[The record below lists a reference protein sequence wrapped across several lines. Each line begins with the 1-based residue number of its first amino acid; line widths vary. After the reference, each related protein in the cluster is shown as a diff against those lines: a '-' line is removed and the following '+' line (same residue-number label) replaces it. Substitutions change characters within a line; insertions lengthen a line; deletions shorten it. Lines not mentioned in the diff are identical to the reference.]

1 VVKTFIDLRTFD
13 HDTCDMLLA
22 QRGISIGD
30 VFYASKGANSR
41 LIWEMTALALFVV
54 SSRNSDR
61 RRLARAFRIF
71 SLIGLVAIAI
81 NLDAMRQ
88 YSQACRHFW
97 PA

>member
-1 VVKTFIDLRTFD
+1 VYTGL
-13 HDTCDMLLA
+13 
-22 QRGISIGD
+22 
-30 VFYASKGANSR
+30 NSR